1 MSLPART
8 TNQEHALRSPASS
21 TETFTNNNSLL
32 HLAIDNRGS
41 ASSRPGPPPPADLS
55 NTLAIIAEQLQHA
68 SRTIAAAHASLPR
81 PGADAN
87 QQHHLA
93 ARLDELEQAQERL
106 AVELAGLRSLHAG
119 KSRDEL
125 LPSAAAAAGGSSLAE
140 LESRLAEV
148 QAAHKLE

>member
-32 HLAIDNRGS
+32 HLAIDNRGG

-68 SRTIAAAHASLPR
+68 SRTIAAAHASLP
-81 PGADAN
+81 PPGGADAN
-87 QQHHLA
+87 QQQHHLA

-125 LPSAAAAAGGSSLAE
+125 PSAAAGGGSLAE